1 MVCRGIYH
9 RVLSLSLP
17 TEASS
22 QTFIDR
28 VYYCLDNDIS
38 PLKCSIVQRINDT
51 NMLEYD
57 ATFVTKKLFDL

>member
-9 RVLSLSLP
+9 RVLSLSLS

-28 VYYCLDNDIS
+28 VYCLDNDNS
-38 PLKCSIVQRINDT
+38 PLKCSIVQQINDT